1 VTGTGKDAMTDTSQ
15 NTTQIPVTVLRGL
28 PADASDGDAPDAD
41 LLTAAVAEA
50 LGTVVAESA
59 TIYSDPRELVRRH
72 PRGAWGLPGAGTRW
86 QTVFSPAGFRG

>member
-50 LGTVVAESA
+50 LGTVVA
-59 TIYSDPRELVRRH
+59 
-72 PRGAWGLPGAGTRW
+72 
-86 QTVFSPAGFRG
+86 